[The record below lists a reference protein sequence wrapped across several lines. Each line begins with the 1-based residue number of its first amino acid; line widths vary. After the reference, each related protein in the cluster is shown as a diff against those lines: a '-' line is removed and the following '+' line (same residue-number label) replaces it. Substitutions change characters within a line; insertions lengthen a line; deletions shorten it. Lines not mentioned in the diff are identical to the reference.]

1 MELSEGATRFPG
13 EQRCLHMSG
22 MRVTRRV
29 RRAPWVMR
37 YEVGARLA
45 SAIRLGMIRA
55 THTHCQV
62 EIETPVR
69 VGPGFSLFMPFGGAF
84 VVGPGVHFRRGFT
97 CEIGRGGRVE
107 IGAGT
112 EFTSNVLIQCSTL
125 VSIGARCAFGQSTLI
140 VDGYHRYR
148 DPDRHWMEQGHDF
161 RPIHIGDGAGISD
174 KCTIQ
179 SDVGERAM
187 VASGSVVN
195 RPVPPYCLAVGSPA
209 RVVRYFGPPER
220 RHELVPPRQRRR
232 TVDRFGA
239 ETISGAEPPVGEVAA
254 SEQAL

>member
-1 MELSEGATRFPG
+1 
-13 EQRCLHMSG
+13 MSG
-22 MRVTRRV
+22 IGVTARV

-37 YEVGARLA
+37 YDLGARVA
-45 SAIRLGMIRA
+45 STIRLLMIRA
-55 THTHCQV
+55 THMHCRV

-84 VVGPGVHFRRGFT
+84 IVGPGVHFRRNFT

-107 IGAGT
+107 IGSGT
-112 EFTSNVLIQCSTL
+112 EFTSNALIQCSTL

-148 DPDRHWMEQGHDF
+148 DPDTHWMEQGHDF

-239 ETISGAEPPVGEVAA
+239 ERTSGAESPAGEAAPSQVAP
-254 SEQAL
+254 

>member
-1 MELSEGATRFPG
+1 MPVPL
-13 EQRCLHMSG
+13 
-22 MRVTRRV
+22 RV

-37 YEVGARLA
+37 YDLAARAA
-45 SAIRLGMIRA
+45 STVRLLVIRA
-55 THTHCQV
+55 THLHCRV
-62 EIETPVR
+62 EIESPVR
-69 VGPGFSLFMPFGGAF
+69 IGPGFSLFMPSGGEF
-84 VVGPGVHFRRGFT
+84 VVGAGVHFRRNFT
-97 CEIGRGGRVE
+97 CEIGPGGRVE
-107 IGAGT
+107 IGPGT

-140 VDGYHRYR
+140 ADGYHRYR
-148 DPDRHWMEQGHDF
+148 DPDQHWMEQGHDF
-161 RPIHIGDGAGISD
+161 RPIHIGEGAGVSD

-187 VASGSVVN
+187 IASGSVVH
-195 RPVPPYCLAVGSPA
+195 RPIPPYCLAVGAPA

-239 ETISGAEPPVGEVAA
+239 QNGSDGVTSAEVTP
-254 SEQAL
+254 